1 MMRKLVKKEN
11 VKGGEGTVL
20 FDYLLGDEQL
30 QGMCGMYAKVTLP
43 PGSSIGYHTHEG
55 DSESYYILSGQG
67 TYINNNKEK
76 GDKPLFLNEYNNH
89 PPKKSTYKI
98 SSILYYF
105 NTLQKFRKKNHG
117 SLKKT

>member
-67 TYINNNKEK
+67 TYINNKKEEVEIFANDVTFTADGEGHSIINTGK
-76 GDKPLFLNEYNNH
+76 ERLVLIAMIINSE
-89 PPKKSTYKI
+89 KKE
-98 SSILYYF
+98 SS
-105 NTLQKFRKKNHG
+105 K
-117 SLKKT
+117 

>member
-1 MMRKLVKKEN
+1 MMRRKLVKKEN

-55 DSESYYILSGQG
+55 DSESYYILSGKG
-67 TYINNNKEK
+67 TYINNNKEEMEIFPNDVTFTADGEGHSIINTGTEK
-76 GDKPLFLNEYNNH
+76 LVFIAMIINSE
-89 PPKKSTYKI
+89 KKETAE
-98 SSILYYF
+98 
-105 NTLQKFRKKNHG
+105 
-117 SLKKT
+117 